1 MNVRRRDARRA
12 IVAVDH
18 QATDKPARIAPRT
31 PARQPEPDRPD
42 RPDLPD
48 RPALSPE
55 AVVRVI
61 HMERRLRW
69 QERRVAVTVALPRVI
84 VGRRVAD
91 GLIAFPLRFGV
102 IAFVGLAMLTDLGL
116 HGAVAMTVCGIVMG
130 AGIGLALMKGATGET
145 VSSRGRAERGG
156 DGVVVEQCVDAGVS
170 LSGRDPLDRPDA
182 LWRQQDGAVRRRPR
196 AHRRGT
202 RGTHGARRRR

>member
-1 MNVRRRDARRA
+1 MNVHRHDARHA
-12 IVAVDH
+12 MIAVDH
-18 QATDKPARIAPRT
+18 QAADKLARIAPRT
-31 PARQPEPDRPD
+31 PARQPEPNRPD
-42 RPDLPD
+42 RPDL
-48 RPALSPE
+48 PALSPE

-69 QERRVAVTVALPRVI
+69 QERRVAVTVALPRAI

-91 GLIAFPLRFGV
+91 GLTAFPLRFGLV
-102 IAFVGLAMLTDLGL
+102 AFVGLAMLTDLGL
-116 HGAVAMTVCGIVMG
+116 HGAVTMTVCGIVMG

-156 DGVVVEQCVDAGVS
+156 DGIVVEQCVDAGVS

-182 LWRQQDGAVRRRPR
+182 LWRQQDGTIRRRPR

-202 RGTHGARRRR
+202 RGPRGTRRRR